1 MRSPELMNH
10 LQAVGGYLR
19 FNSALPQKLVN
30 MIALLTSRHYTQQ
43 YEWDGNYPLS
53 LKSGLSADIA
63 NAIGEGRRPENI
75 AGDEELVYN
84 FVTELL
90 QNKSV
95 SDLTYAR
102 LVGKFGEQ
110 GVVDATA
117 TGGLLF
123 DAGNGHERRPLT
135 GTTGQQGSE
144 AGALPAL
151 ETRHLRLGRE
161 CDQYIAGQRAARR
174 VAGNRIHHSI
184 GDHRPRYID
193 SPAVARDAV
202 DGFELARGVKI
213 PDDFAVSV
221 A

>member
-1 MRSPELMNH
+1 MNRFAVTLFLIAPAAGLAQNRMPPIPAEKLTPEQKKVIELVTAPPRGPIGSTGPFIPLLRSPELMNR

-63 NAIGEGRRPENI
+63 NAIGDGRRPESI

-95 SDLTYAR
+95 SDPTYAR

-117 TGGLLF
+117 IVGYYSTL
-123 DAGNGHERRPLT
+123 AIIMN
-135 GTTGQQGSE
+135 
-144 AGALPAL
+144 
-151 ETRHLRLGRE
+151 
-161 CDQYIAGQRAARR
+161 
-174 VAGNRIHHSI
+174 
-184 GDHRPRYID
+184 
-193 SPAVARDAV
+193 VARAPGQPDSKAPK
-202 DGFELARGVKI
+202 LA
-213 PDDFAVSV
+213 PFPH
-221 A
+221 

>member
-1 MRSPELMNH
+1 MNCFAVTLFLIAPVAGLAQNRMPPIPAEKLTLEQKKAIELVTAPPRGPIGSTGPFIPLLRSPELMNR

-63 NAIGEGRRPENI
+63 NAIGDGRRPEGI

-110 GVVDATA
+110 GVVDA
-117 TGGLLF
+117 
-123 DAGNGHERRPLT
+123 
-135 GTTGQQGSE
+135 
-144 AGALPAL
+144 
-151 ETRHLRLGRE
+151 
-161 CDQYIAGQRAARR
+161 AAI
-174 VAGNRIHHSI
+174 VGYYSTLAMIMN
-184 GDHRPRYID
+184 
-193 SPAVARDAV
+193 VARAPGQPDSKAPK
-202 DGFELARGVKI
+202 LA
-213 PDDFAVSV
+213 PFPH
-221 A
+221 